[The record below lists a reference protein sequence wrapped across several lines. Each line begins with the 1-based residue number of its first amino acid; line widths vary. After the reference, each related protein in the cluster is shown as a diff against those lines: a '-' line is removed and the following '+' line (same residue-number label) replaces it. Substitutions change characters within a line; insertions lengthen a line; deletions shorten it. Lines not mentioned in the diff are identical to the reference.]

1 MTVSTT
7 IIKSFGTGDGSTAT
21 FAYQFKIIQDS
32 DLEVFIRTNAT
43 GAESAAKVLGTDYS
57 MTGAGVAT
65 GGTVTFLSG
74 KIPISGQTIVLRRNV
89 PKTQV
94 IDYIA
99 NDPFPAETHEEGLDR
114 GIMVAQQNFEEVER
128 SIKLSKTNT
137 MTSTEFKVGAT
148 ERANKVLSFD
158 STGELSV
165 TQELGTFKGNSAT
178 TTTAAYAIRDIVK
191 GTTTAQLNN
200 IYICIQASPVGT
212 ALTNTAYWVLIV
224 DAVSAAASAATAT
237 TKAAEAV
244 TAQNAAVVAQN
255 ASVAAKDLSVTAK
268 NESVTA
274 KDAAEAAFDSF
285 DDRYLGAKSSAP
297 STDNDGNAL
306 LTGAL
311 YFNSSSSQIFNWTGS
326 AWESLKPSSSEQT
339 NINALGASAVIADM
353 AILATD
359 AIVADMA
366 ILGTDA
372 LVADMAILATDA
384 IVADMAI
391 LATDAI
397 VADMAILGSNE
408 IVADMDLLG
417 TSANVTAMGLLGVSA
432 VITDMGILGTAA
444 IVEDMALLGT
454 SANVS
459 AMDVI
464 GTSTV
469 VANIAT
475 VAANV
480 AGVNSFA
487 ERYRVGSSNPTSDLN
502 EGDLFYNTSSNVVLF
517 YNGSAWITI
526 VAGNVTQTGSETLT
540 NKTLTAP
547 VISGSASSAGTI
559 LFKEDTDNGTN
570 AVTLKGAAATADVT
584 VTLPAATDTLVGKAT
599 TDTLTNKTLTLPKIN
614 ENVAV
619 TSTATELN
627 LLDGVSGLV
636 QADLTKLAAVDST
649 AAELNIVDA
658 LSRGSIIYGNASA
671 ATAILTKGTATQV
684 LTSDGTDISWSDAGA
699 GGIEWQTIVTGS
711 TLTAVAGRG
720 YWINTTS
727 NACTITLP
735 SSASNGDQIILKDY
749 ARTWGTNKI
758 SIDSNGLKYQGETDV
773 QNVDYNTDGQ
783 TINIVYSGATKGWL
797 PLEDDSVIF
806 APLAPP
812 TQRGIF
818 AFGYASGDQN
828 MRNLMNSSG
837 VIATDVSGAGT
848 SRYSVHA
855 VSYGGD
861 KAVYAFG
868 INNSGKVNMS
878 NLVSNSGVIASD
890 TTGVGTST
898 GQRAAAGYG
907 GDKGVF
913 CFGYLGGGNY
923 TGATNLASNQGV
935 ISTDVT
941 IVSGVTAR
949 TAPAATAYGLDTCV
963 FAYGGFANNL
973 NMSNKVNNQGVMTAD
988 ISGVGSFRWYLSA
1001 VGYGSDKGI
1010 FAWGA
1015 SNDPP
1020 SYLTRNLVS
1029 NTGVIS
1035 ADVSTTSGTARH
1047 YTAASTY
1054 GGDKAAFAY
1063 GTSNNPTTLLNM
1075 KNFVS
1080 NVGVISADI
1089 TGVGTA
1095 RNEPGGVGYSYS
1107 A

>member
-7 IIKSFGTGDGSTAT
+7 IIKSFGTGDGSTAV

-32 DLEVFIRTNAT
+32 DLQVFIRTNAT

-65 GGTVTFLSG
+65 GGAVTFLSG
-74 KIPISGQTIVLRRNV
+74 KIPTSGQTVVLRRNV

-137 MTSTEFKVGAT
+137 MSSTEFTVGAT

-636 QADLTKLAAVDST
+636 QADLTKLAAIDAS
-649 AAELNIVDA
+649 AAEIDNLDA

-671 ATAILTKGTATQV
+671 ATAILTKGSAGTV
-684 LTSDGTDISWSDAGA
+684 LTSDGTDLSWGAVEAGTA
-699 GGIEWQTIVTGS
+699 WQSIVTGS

-727 NACTITLP
+727 NTCTITLP
-735 SSASNGDQIILKDY
+735 SSASNGDQIIFADY
-749 ARTWGTNKI
+749 ARNWGTNKI
-758 SIDSNGLKYQGETDV
+758 IIDSNGLNYQGQDDAYTVE
-773 QNVDYNTDGQ
+773 YNTSGE
-783 TINIVYSGATKGWL
+783 TVNIVYSGATNGWI
-797 PLEDDSVIF
+797 PLDDDAVAD
-806 APLAPP
+806 APAAPV
-812 TQRGIF
+812 TQKAIF
-818 AFGYASGDQN
+818 AFGNNNSGAKVSISNLVNSSGVVAADTTGVGTARAFQGAATYGGDKALFAFGHTYNGSYTYVSLKNLVNNSGVVAADVAGVGTGRSDLGATEYGGDKAIFAYGYTGSNLSMSNLVNNLGVVGSDVTGVGSARRATASAPFGVGRAIFAFGIAGSTTN
-828 MRNLMNSSG
+828 ISNLTNSSG
-837 VIATDVSGAGT
+837 VIASDV
-848 SRYSVHA
+848 
-855 VSYGGD
+855 
-861 KAVYAFG
+861 
-868 INNSGKVNMS
+868 
-878 NLVSNSGVIASD
+878 
-890 TTGVGTST
+890 
-898 GQRAAAGYG
+898 
-907 GDKGVF
+907 
-913 CFGYLGGGNY
+913 
-923 TGATNLASNQGV
+923 
-935 ISTDVT
+935 
-941 IVSGVTAR
+941 
-949 TAPAATAYGLDTCV
+949 
-963 FAYGGFANNL
+963 
-973 NMSNKVNNQGVMTAD
+973 
-988 ISGVGSFRWYLSA
+988 
-1001 VGYGSDKGI
+1001 
-1010 FAWGA
+1010 
-1015 SNDPP
+1015 
-1020 SYLTRNLVS
+1020 
-1029 NTGVIS
+1029 
-1035 ADVSTTSGTARH
+1035 
-1047 YTAASTY
+1047 
-1054 GGDKAAFAY
+1054 
-1063 GTSNNPTTLLNM
+1063 
-1075 KNFVS
+1075 
-1080 NVGVISADI
+1080 

-1095 RNEPGGVGYSYS
+1095 RYQLAAAGFGGDKAIFGYGNGLSSLTNLVSNLGVVASDVSGVGTARSAPAATNYGGDKALFGYGYANPNTAVTNLVNSSGVVAADVTGVGTTREGLSAAGYSNS